1 MAAQKVPGTGH
12 DGWGGGAPRNG
23 HPRAQEPPA
32 VGNEESGLRLT
43 LIEKPAPSVSTSG
56 EPKGGEAISLGG
68 YRQVL
73 VILGI
78 LAAGLLLA
86 FLIRMLAL

>member
-1 MAAQKVPGTGH
+1 MAARKVPGTGH

-32 VGNEESGLRLT
+32 VSEEESGLRLT
-43 LIEKPAPSVSTSG
+43 LIEKPAASG
-56 EPKGGEAISLGG
+56 TTPGEIKGSEAISLGG

-86 FLIRMLAL
+86 FLIRMLAI